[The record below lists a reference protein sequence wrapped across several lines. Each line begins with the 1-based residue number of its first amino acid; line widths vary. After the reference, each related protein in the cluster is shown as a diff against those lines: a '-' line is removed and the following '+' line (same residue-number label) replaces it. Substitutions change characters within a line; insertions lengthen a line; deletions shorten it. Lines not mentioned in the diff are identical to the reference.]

1 MPIRE
6 RLSRRRFLK
15 LGAAAGAAAAS
26 AATLGSQVMSPS
38 PALPLPGGGSGGD
51 KAGRLRLAFAADART
66 FGQLIGPDGQPI
78 EVEASAPAPAPDAE
92 PRRWVMVIDL
102 ARCDGCRLC
111 TEACTAMHLVP
122 QPQEWIK
129 VLHMQDNDVAG
140 PYWFPK
146 PCFQCDNSPCTKICP
161 VGATYKREDG
171 IVMLDQERCI
181 GCRYCVA
188 ACPYSSRFFNWAEPP
203 HNIHNMDQPYDIET
217 NVPHRKGVAEKCL
230 FCPSLLREGQ
240 LPACVAGCPMGAMY
254 VGDELEDAV
263 TNSHSETVSFS
274 ELVRENGGYR
284 YLEELGTQPR
294 VYYLPPRGHQYPLP
308 PFSEES

>member
-1 MPIRE
+1 MASQK

-15 LGAAAGAAAAS
+15 LGTAAGAAAA
-26 AATLGSQVMSPS
+26 AATALGSQVLGTLGR
-38 PALPLPGGGSGGD
+38 AVTGAATR
-51 KAGRLRLAFAADART
+51 AGRLWPAFAADAET
-66 FGQLIGPDGQPI
+66 FGQLIGPDGQPM
-78 EVEASAPAPAPDAE
+78 EAGAPSPAPAPGSE

-102 ARCDGCRLC
+102 ARCDGCGLC
-111 TEACTAMHLVP
+111 TEACNAMHLVP
-122 QPQEWIK
+122 PPQEWIT
-129 VLHMQDNDVAG
+129 VLRMQENEVAG

-171 IVMLDQERCI
+171 VVMLDQERCI

-203 HNIHNMDQPYDIET
+203 HNLDNMDRPYDIEM

-230 FCPSLLREGQ
+230 FCPSLLRQGQ
-240 LPACVAGCPMGAMY
+240 LPACAAICTMGAIY

-263 TNSHSETVSFS
+263 TNAQGETVSFS
-274 ELVRENGGYR
+274 DLVRENGGYR
-284 YLEELGTQPR
+284 YLEELGTEPR
-294 VYYLPPRGHQYPLP
+294 VYYLPPRGHRYPLP
-308 PFSEES
+308 PRPDEG